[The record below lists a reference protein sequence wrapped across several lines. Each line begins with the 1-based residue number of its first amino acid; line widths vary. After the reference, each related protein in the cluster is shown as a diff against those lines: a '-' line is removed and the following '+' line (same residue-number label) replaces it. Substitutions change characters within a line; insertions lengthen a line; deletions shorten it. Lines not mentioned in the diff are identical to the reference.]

1 MRHIPVVSY
10 LISLTFFSLILS
22 LTIGC
27 QKTAIQYGQQYI
39 DNGITN
45 IILVDSISPV
55 VSTIYKDSVP
65 TSQSGALQ
73 VGSYTDAFFGKTT
86 ANSYLQLTIPTLT
99 DLRDNAQYDSLVLL
113 MKCNGA
119 YYGDTTLP
127 VSISVNQLTQEIK
140 FTENQ
145 TSFYNIN
152 SWPANSSSLGTRTL
166 QLRPLTGDSANI
178 RLSDAKGLELY
189 NMIKTKDPILKD
201 NILFTDYLK
210 GLKISSTSNNNIF
223 GFKDSVIMRLY
234 YHQTD
239 ITRDSKYFDFAFFN
253 KPLQFNQI
261 TADRSGTPLA
271 ALNTQNNEIFSTST
285 GNVGYLQPATGLY
298 LKISFPTIRKL
309 LERSDFVKI
318 IRADL
323 VVKPVINSY
332 NGYFPLPPVLNG
344 AETDGANEPGV
355 SLTSV
360 ANGAASLETGNLA
373 IDDVYGTNT
382 NYTYDVTGYLQ
393 QEITNAAINKDGI
406 LLLPPSTTRFSTF
419 NRLVIGDFQN
429 VKSKIQ
435 LNVYY
440 ISVIK

>member
-373 IDDVYGTNT
+373 IDDIYGTNT

>member
-152 SWPANSSSLGTRTL
+152 SWPANSSPLGTRTL

-223 GFKDSVIMRLY
+223 GFKDSVVMRLY

-253 KPLQFNQI
+253 KPLQFNHI

-271 ALNTQNNEIFSTST
+271 ALNTQNNEISSTST

-344 AETDGANEPGV
+344 AETDGANEPGL

-373 IDDVYGTNT
+373 IDDIYGTNT

-393 QEITNAAINKDGI
+393 QEINNAAINKDGI
-406 LLLPPSTTRFSTF
+406 LLLPPSTTRFSTL

>member
-393 QEITNAAINKDGI
+393 QEINNAAINKDGI
-406 LLLPPSTTRFSTF
+406 LFLPPSTTRFSTLD
-419 NRLVIGDFQN
+419 RLVIGDFQN